1 MLMLQEMAIVDL
13 HKTSSSEQVAA
24 AVKVGSLSEE
34 LQQIRASLRDVEE
47 ERDQLKKAVFAG
59 EQQLNLQLESLQGE

>member
-1 MLMLQEMAIVDL
+1 MDL

-24 AVKVGSLSEE
+24 AVKIGSLSED

-47 ERDQLKKAVFAG
+47 ERNQLKKAVFASK
-59 EQQLNLQLESLQGE
+59 QQVKSQLESLQGE